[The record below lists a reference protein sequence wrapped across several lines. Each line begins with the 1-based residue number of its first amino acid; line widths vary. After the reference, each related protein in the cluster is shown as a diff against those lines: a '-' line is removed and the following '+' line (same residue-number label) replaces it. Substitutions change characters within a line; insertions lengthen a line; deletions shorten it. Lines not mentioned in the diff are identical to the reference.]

1 MMYGDMMS
9 DGSNEDIKHMKV
21 NSNGAISQYSG
32 GVSGNATPEHSMHR
46 MSSGPKT
53 WSQED
58 MDQAL
63 NALRNHNM
71 SLTKV
76 YCPKIR

>member
-9 DGSNEDIKHMKV
+9 DGSNEDIKPHKF
-21 NSNGAISQYSG
+21 NSNGSMNQYG
-32 GVSGNATPEHSMHR
+32 GNLSGNATPEHGMHR
-46 MSSGPKT
+46 MNNGPKT

-76 YCPKIR
+76 II